1 MNRLTKTIDVDIY
14 DENSKKVDVKL
25 PSNFSIK
32 ITIGRMKEK
41 DNTGLGI
48 LAMPTAVN
56 INVTVGNSNIGLLI
70 IQKHQ
75 CPNLMNL
82 SLVSNSPK
90 TGFN

>member
-14 DENSKKVDVKL
+14 DENSNKVDVKL
-25 PSNFSIK
+25 PSNVSIK

-56 INVTVGNSNIGLLI
+56 INVTVGYSYHIYRNQNFRILNLGF
-70 IQKHQ
+70 KH
-75 CPNLMNL
+75 
-82 SLVSNSPK
+82 
-90 TGFN
+90 